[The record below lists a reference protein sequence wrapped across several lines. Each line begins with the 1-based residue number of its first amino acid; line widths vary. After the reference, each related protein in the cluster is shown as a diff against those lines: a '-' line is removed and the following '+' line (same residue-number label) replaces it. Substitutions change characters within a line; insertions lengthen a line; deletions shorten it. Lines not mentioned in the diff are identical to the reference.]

1 MTTSEVAEVQ
11 KRFNAW
17 ADEQIGACE
26 ETPAHTPDRQLQLD
40 TKIDTLRSAKL
51 NLATFMALNLFCTIE
66 GQCNARWAGRRCNL
80 PLGHSTDHGTRF
92 PGIEG
97 LVLAPWP
104 RLPKIEAAKE
114 KDNV

>member
-80 PLGHSTDHGTRF
+80 FTLF
-92 PGIEG
+92 GIESQRRTTS
-97 LVLAPWP
+97 AI
-104 RLPKIEAAKE
+104 RRR
-114 KDNV
+114 D